1 MKTKVTKELIERQM
15 GAKGFS
21 SNAAPLKRLTDP
33 LQDTPMVVT
42 LDQLR
47 PYEHNPRKTRNPLY
61 KEIKASIRARGLD
74 QPPLITRRPDED
86 HYIIRN
92 GGNTRL
98 EILNELWRETKDEQ
112 FFRIHCLFKPWQS
125 EINALAG
132 HLAENELH
140 GQLSFID
147 KAQGIAQIK
156 AMYEEQDGE
165 QLSLRKLSERLK
177 QDGYPVSPGLLSH
190 MLECVNSI
198 LPAMPNT
205 LMQGLGRPQVARL
218 IQLKNNLTK
227 VWDKHDDSDSDFFE
241 FWLMVLAAHDTGVES
256 YSYEVIQ
263 DELIGQ
269 MSAMLGQSY
278 NILELDLA
286 VAAEGFVNK
295 NPLSAE
301 QLATIAQNPP
311 LPSNEPKPLEQ
322 HVENASSDN
331 QAANEDSSNE
341 PSTPEK
347 KPAATKPAAVPA
359 TQAAKTAQPVPNSS
373 NVSDK
378 DTDPEAFIEGHI
390 VSPSQESDAILRT
403 RQQLAMHNGDQ
414 LPDFKEA
421 VLTSIPVTAGGPSSS
436 VTDVWYIESRI
447 NDRTSLRHNIWL
459 LVKDIC
465 AVTGVT
471 GFGATQEGLGFG
483 ILGELGT
490 DGSPVSQG
498 VQLLLLSILRT
509 TESFADKAPIPL
521 SAALF
526 SQILIGAY
534 DITVGPNSPADV
546 GISRLQDTELVK
558 LFRIIRLAR
567 ALVDLE
573 KELTENPEEEQ
584 CHG

>member
-1 MKTKVTKELIERQM
+1 MNTKVTKELIERQM

-47 PYEHNPRKTRNPLY
+47 SYEHNPRKTRNPLY
-61 KEIKASIRARGLD
+61 DEIKASIKARGLD

-156 AMYEEQDGE
+156 AMYEEHDGE

-177 QDGYPVSPGLLSH
+177 QDGYPVSHGLLGR

-205 LMQGLGRPQVARL
+205 LMQGLGGDQVARL
-218 IQLKNNLTK
+218 IRLKNNLTK
-227 VWDKHDDSDSDFFE
+227 VWKKYDDSGSDFFE
-241 FWLMVLAAHDTGVES
+241 FWLMVLAAHDIGVDS
-256 YSYEVIQ
+256 YNYEVIQ

-286 VAAEGFVNK
+286 VASEGIVNK
-295 NPLSAE
+295 NPLSVE
-301 QLATIAQNPP
+301 QLASIAQNPP
-311 LPSNEPKPLEQ
+311 RP
-322 HVENASSDN
+322 VESDTEHHDS
-331 QAANEDSSNE
+331 QDAAAIVES
-341 PSTPEK
+341 STPEEAPVTNGATHTQE
-347 KPAATKPAAVPA
+347 PAP
-359 TQAAKTAQPVPNSS
+359 QAARSS
-373 NVSDK
+373 QSIPEAEPKSQSDK
-378 DTDPEAFIEGHI
+378 DIDPEAFIDGHI
-390 VSPSQESDAILRT
+390 VTPSQESDTILRT
-403 RQQLAMHNGDQ
+403 RQQVAMHNGDQ
-414 LPDFKEA
+414 LPDFKES

-436 VTDVWYIESRI
+436 VSDVWYIETRI
-447 NDRTSLRHNIWL
+447 KDPLSLRHNIWL

-465 AVTGVT
+465 STTGVT
-471 GFGATQEGLGFG
+471 GFGATKEGLGFG
-483 ILGELGT
+483 IFGKLGT
-490 DGSPVSQG
+490 DGTPISQG
-498 VQLLLLSILRT
+498 VQLMLLSILRT
-509 TESFADKAPIPL
+509 TDSFSEKAPIPL
-521 SAALF
+521 SSALF
-526 SQILIGAY
+526 SQILIGGY
-534 DITVGPNSPADV
+534 DITVGLNGPADV
-546 GISRLQDTELVK
+546 GLARLEDAELVK

-567 ALVDLE
+567 VLVDLE
-573 KELTENPEEEQ
+573 KELVEQFDEEQ
-584 CHG
+584 NHE

>member
-1 MKTKVTKELIERQM
+1 MNTKVTKELIERQM

-47 PYEHNPRKTRNPLY
+47 SYEHNPRKTRNPLY
-61 KEIKASIRARGLD
+61 EEIKASIKARGLD
-74 QPPLITRRPDED
+74 QPPLITRRPGED

-112 FFRIHCLFKPWQS
+112 FLRIHCLFKPWQS

-156 AMYEEQDGE
+156 AMYEEHDGE
-165 QLSLRKLSERLK
+165 QLSLRKLSDRLR
-177 QDGYPVSPGLLSH
+177 QDGYPVAISLLSN

-198 LPAMPNT
+198 LPALPNT
-205 LMQGLGRPQVARL
+205 LMQGLGRPQVAKL

-227 VWDKHDDSDSDFFE
+227 VWKKYDDSGSDFFE
-241 FWLMVLAAHDTGVES
+241 FWLMVLAAHDTGVDS
-256 YSYEVIQ
+256 YNYEVIQ

-286 VAAEGFVNK
+286 VASEGIVNK
-295 NPLSAE
+295 NPLSVE
-301 QLATIAQNPP
+301 QLSSIAQNPP
-311 LPSNEPKPLEQ
+311 RP
-322 HVENASSDN
+322 VESDTEHHDS
-331 QAANEDSSNE
+331 QDAAAIVES
-341 PSTPEK
+341 STPEEAPVTNGATHTQEPAP
-347 KPAATKPAAVPA
+347 PAAR
-359 TQAAKTAQPVPNSS
+359 SS
-373 NVSDK
+373 QSIPEAEPKLQSDK
-378 DTDPEAFIEGHI
+378 DIDPEAFIDGHI
-390 VSPSQESDAILRT
+390 VTPSQESDTILRT
-403 RQQLAMHNGDQ
+403 RQQVAMHNGDQ
-414 LPDFKEA
+414 LPDFKES

-436 VTDVWYIESRI
+436 VSDVWYIETRI
-447 NDRTSLRHNIWL
+447 KDPLSLRHNIWL

-465 AVTGVT
+465 STTGVT
-471 GFGATQEGLGFG
+471 GFGATKEGLGFG
-483 ILGELGT
+483 IFGKLGT
-490 DGSPVSQG
+490 DGTPISQS
-498 VQLLLLSILRT
+498 VQLMLLSILRT
-509 TESFADKAPIPL
+509 TDSFSEQAPIPL
-521 SAALF
+521 SSALF
-526 SQILIGAY
+526 SQILIGSY
-534 DITVGPNSPADV
+534 DITVGLNGPADV
-546 GISRLQDTELVK
+546 GLARLEDAELVK

-567 ALVDLE
+567 VLVDLE
-573 KELTENPEEEQ
+573 KELTEQLDEEQ
-584 CHG
+584 SHE

>member
-1 MKTKVTKELIERQM
+1 MNTKVTKELIARQM

-47 PYEHNPRKTRNPLY
+47 PYEHNPRKARNPLY
-61 KEIKASIRARGLD
+61 DEIKASIKARGLD
-74 QPPLITRRPDED
+74 QPPPITRRPDEE

-147 KAQGIAQIK
+147 KAQGIAKIK

-177 QDGYPVSPGLLSH
+177 QDGYPVSHGLLSH
-190 MLECVNSI
+190 MLECVNCI
-198 LPAMPNT
+198 LPVLPNT
-205 LMQGLGRPQVARL
+205 LMQGLGRPQVAKL

-227 VWDKHDDSDSDFFE
+227 VWDKYDDSGSDFFD
-241 FWLMVLAAHDTGVES
+241 FWLMVVGAHDTGVQT
-256 YSYEVIQ
+256 YNYDAIQ

-269 MSAMLGQSY
+269 MSTMLGQSY

-286 VAAEGFVNK
+286 IAAEGIVNK
-295 NPLSAE
+295 NPLSAD

-311 LPSNEPKPLEQ
+311 RPSEPGSKNLGHKETHEAVIPAQE
-322 HVENASSDN
+322 AAPAISDT
-331 QAANEDSSNE
+331 AH
-341 PSTPEK
+341 TPE
-347 KPAATKPAAVPA
+347 PAPPMAARMP
-359 TQAAKTAQPVPNSS
+359 QPETGPQRQPQ
-373 NVSDK
+373 SDK

-390 VSPSQESDAILRT
+390 VTPSQESDAILRT
-403 RQQLAMHNGDQ
+403 RQQVALHNGDQ
-414 LPDFKEA
+414 LPDFKES

-436 VTDVWYIESRI
+436 VTDVWYIETRI
-447 NDRTSLRHNIWL
+447 NNPVSLRHNIWL

-465 AVTGVT
+465 SATGVS
-471 GFGATQEGLGFG
+471 GFGATKEGLGFG
-483 ILGELGT
+483 ILGDLST
-490 DGSPVSQG
+490 DGTAISQA
-498 VQLLLLSILRT
+498 VQLMLLSMLRT
-509 TESFADKAPIPL
+509 TDSCAEQSTIAL
-521 SAALF
+521 SSALF
-526 SQILIGAY
+526 SQVLMGSY
-534 DITVGPNSPADV
+534 DITVGLNGPKDIGLA
-546 GISRLQDTELVK
+546 RLEDAELVK

-567 ALVDLE
+567 VLVDSE
-573 KELTENPEEEQ
+573 KSFASEIQEVA

>member
-1 MKTKVTKELIERQM
+1 MNTKVTRELIERQM

-33 LQDTPMVVT
+33 LHDTPMVVT

-61 KEIKASIRARGLD
+61 GEIKASIKARGLD

-156 AMYEEQDGE
+156 AMYEEHGGE

-177 QDGYPVSPGLLSH
+177 QDGYPVSHGLLGH

-198 LPAMPNT
+198 LPALPNT
-205 LMQGLGRPQVARL
+205 LMQGLGRSQVAKL
-218 IQLKNNLTK
+218 IQLKNNLAK
-227 VWDKHDDSDSDFFE
+227 VWEKYDDSGSDFFE

-256 YSYEVIQ
+256 YNYDVIQ

-269 MSAMLGQSY
+269 MSAMLGQNY

-286 VAAEGFVNK
+286 VASEGIVNK

-301 QLATIAQNPP
+301 HLASIAQNPP
-311 LPSNEPKPLEQ
+311 RP
-322 HVENASSDN
+322 VESDTEHHDN
-331 QAANEDSSNE
+331 QNIAAIAES
-341 PSTPEK
+341 STPEK
-347 KPAATKPAAVPA
+347 VLVASVAAHTQTP
-359 TQAAKTAQPVPNSS
+359 TSQAARTSQNFPEAEQKLK
-373 NVSDK
+373 SDK
-378 DTDPEAFIEGHI
+378 DIDPEAFIDGHI
-390 VSPSQESDAILRT
+390 VTPSQESDAILRT
-403 RQQLAMHNGDQ
+403 RQQVAMHNGDQ
-414 LPDFKEA
+414 LPDFKES
-421 VLTSIPVTAGGPSSS
+421 VLASIPVTAGGPSSS
-436 VTDVWYIESRI
+436 VSDIWYIETRI
-447 NDRTSLRHNIWL
+447 NDPLSLRHNIWL

-465 AVTGVT
+465 STARVT
-471 GFGATQEGLGFG
+471 GFGATKEGLGFG
-483 ILGELGT
+483 IFGKLST
-490 DGSPVSQG
+490 DGTPISQG
-498 VQLLLLSILRT
+498 VQLMLLSILRT
-509 TESFADKAPIPL
+509 TDSFSEKAPIPL
-521 SAALF
+521 SSALF
-526 SQILIGAY
+526 SQILIGSY
-534 DITVGPNSPADV
+534 DITVGLNSPADV
-546 GISRLQDTELVK
+546 GLARLEDAELVK

-567 ALVDLE
+567 VLVDLE
-573 KELTENPEEEQ
+573 KELVEQLDEEQ
-584 CHG
+584 SHE

>member
-1 MKTKVTKELIERQM
+1 MNTKVTKELIERQM

-47 PYEHNPRKTRNPLY
+47 SYEHNPRKTRNPLY
-61 KEIKASIRARGLD
+61 DEIKASIKARGLD
-74 QPPLITRRPDED
+74 QPPLITRRPGED

-156 AMYEEQDGE
+156 AMYEEHDGE
-165 QLSLRKLSERLK
+165 QLSLRKLSDRLK
-177 QDGYPVSPGLLSH
+177 QDGYPVSHSLLGH

-198 LPAMPNT
+198 LPALPNT
-205 LMQGLGRPQVARL
+205 LMQGLGRAQVAKL
-218 IQLKNNLTK
+218 IVLKNNLTK
-227 VWDKHDDSDSDFFE
+227 VWDKYDDSGSDFFE
-241 FWLMVLAAHDTGVES
+241 FWLTVLAAHDTGVDS
-256 YSYEVIQ
+256 YNYEVIQ

-286 VAAEGFVNK
+286 VASEGIVNK
-295 NPLSAE
+295 NPLSVE
-301 QLATIAQNPP
+301 QLASIAQNPP
-311 LPSNEPKPLEQ
+311 LP
-322 HVENASSDN
+322 VESDTEHHDS
-331 QAANEDSSNE
+331 QGAAAIVES
-341 PSTPEK
+341 STPEEAPVTNGATHTQE
-347 KPAATKPAAVPA
+347 PAP
-359 TQAAKTAQPVPNSS
+359 QAARSS
-373 NVSDK
+373 QSIPEAEPKLQSDK
-378 DTDPEAFIEGHI
+378 DINPEAFIDGHI
-390 VSPSQESDAILRT
+390 VTPSQESDTILRT
-403 RQQLAMHNGDQ
+403 RQQVAMHNGDQ
-414 LPDFKEA
+414 LPDFKES

-436 VTDVWYIESRI
+436 VSDVWYIETRI
-447 NDRTSLRHNIWL
+447 KDPLSLRHNIWL

-465 AVTGVT
+465 STTGVT
-471 GFGATQEGLGFG
+471 GFGATKEGLGFG
-483 ILGELGT
+483 IFGKLGT
-490 DGSPVSQG
+490 DGTPISQS
-498 VQLLLLSILRT
+498 VQLMLLSILRT
-509 TESFADKAPIPL
+509 TDSFSEQAPIPL
-521 SAALF
+521 SSALF
-526 SQILIGAY
+526 SQILIGSY
-534 DITVGPNSPADV
+534 DITVGLNGPTDV
-546 GISRLQDTELVK
+546 GLARLEDAELVK

-567 ALVDLE
+567 VLVDLE
-573 KELTENPEEEQ
+573 KELTEQLDEEQ
-584 CHG
+584 SHE

>member
-1 MKTKVTKELIERQM
+1 MNTKVTKELIERQM
-15 GAKGFS
+15 GVKGFS

-61 KEIKASIRARGLD
+61 EEIKASIKARGLD

-112 FFRIHCLFKPWQS
+112 FHRIHCLFKPWQS

-165 QLSLRKLSERLK
+165 SLSLRKLSERLR
-177 QDGYPVSPGLLSH
+177 QDGYPVAISLLSN

-205 LMQGLGRPQVARL
+205 LMQGLGRPQVAKL

-227 VWDKHDDSDSDFFE
+227 VWDKHDDSGSDFFD
-241 FWLMVLAAHDTGVES
+241 FWLMVLAAHDSGVES
-256 YSYEVIQ
+256 YNFDVIQ

-286 VAAEGFVNK
+286 IAAEGVVNK

-311 LPSNEPKPLEQ
+311 RPSEASTEHHATQETTAGDTSPAPAPAPALHDETESSEPAP
-322 HVENASSDN
+322 
-331 QAANEDSSNE
+331 QAARFS
-341 PSTPEK
+341 PSVPEL
-347 KPAATKPAAVPA
+347 PETKPHL
-359 TQAAKTAQPVPNSS
+359 Q
-373 NVSDK
+373 SDR
-378 DTDPEAFIEGHI
+378 DIDPEAFIDGHV

-403 RQQLAMHNGDQ
+403 RQQVAMHNGDH
-414 LPDFKEA
+414 LPDFKES

-436 VTDVWYIESRI
+436 VTDVWYIETRI
-447 NDRTSLRHNIWL
+447 KDPVSLRHNIWL

-465 AVTGVT
+465 SATGVS
-471 GFGATQEGLGFG
+471 GFGATKEGLGFG
-483 ILGELGT
+483 VLGEPAT
-490 DGSPVSQG
+490 DGTPISQA
-498 VQLLLLSILRT
+498 VQLMLLSILRT
-509 TESFADKAPIPL
+509 TDSCAEQAPIPL
-521 SAALF
+521 SSALF
-526 SQILIGAY
+526 SQVLIGSY
-534 DITVGPNSPADV
+534 DITVGLNGPQDIGLA
-546 GISRLQDTELVK
+546 RLEDAELVK
-558 LFRIIRLAR
+558 LFRVIRLAR
-567 ALVDLE
+567 VLVDSE
-573 KELTENPEEEQ
+573 KELISQGQEDN
-584 CHG
+584 HG